1 MSTSAGNSPA
11 AVERYEALIRDA
23 RAALPATDQAWLESK
38 REQASQSV
46 VSNGFPTKKSE
57 LWRYTGLDSLL
68 KTDFRLST
76 EPFTAL
82 MASDLDEV
90 AIPDLD
96 AFRLVF
102 ANGSLVE
109 TLSGIDDLPQGVRVQ
124 SLRALLESEP
134 DRAAQWLHSAAGS
147 ESHVF
152 NDLNTALI
160 NDGLV
165 VIVERGVQVDKPI
178 EALFLSEGLDD
189 AMVSQP
195 RNLVVLEE
203 GARATLIERHA
214 SLGQSMYFNNS
225 VTELLLAPKADLTHY
240 RLQED
245 SNSAFHL
252 SSLFLRLDEQSV
264 YRATSVS
271 LGGAWART
279 DFNVD
284 FQGEGA
290 NCELDGLYLA
300 GDQQLVDFHLN
311 VMHRVPGCSSREN
324 FRGILH
330 GKGRAVFDGRILVSQ
345 DAQKSDAQLSNDNL
359 LLTRSAEVDTK
370 PQLEIYAD
378 DVKCSHGTTVGQLD
392 PQQMFYLRSRG
403 INAGEARKMLCL
415 GFARE
420 VLDRCAIDGVRERA
434 ETRLRD
440 ALEHVA
446 TDLV

>member
-1 MSTSAGNSPA
+1 MNAAAGNANA

-23 RAALPATDQAWLESK
+23 HAGLPATDQAWLESK
-38 REQASQSV
+38 REQARTAFAESA
-46 VSNGFPTKKSE
+46 FPTKKSE

-68 KTDFRLST
+68 QTDFSVST

-82 MASDLDEV
+82 MESDLDEV
-90 AIPDLD
+90 SIPGLD
-96 AFRLVF
+96 AHRLVF
-102 ANGSLVE
+102 ANGRLVE
-109 TLSGIDDLPQGVRVQ
+109 SLSQLEGVPEGVQIQ
-124 SLRALLESEP
+124 SLRTLLENDPE
-134 DRAAQWLHSAAGS
+134 RAAQWLHSAAS
-147 ESHVF
+147 EDSHVF

-165 VIVERGVQVDKPI
+165 VIVAPGVHLDKPI
-178 EALFLSEGLDD
+178 DALYLSEGLED
-189 AMVSQP
+189 AIVSQP
-195 RNLVVLEE
+195 RNLIVLEE

-214 SLGQSMYFNNS
+214 SFGQSMYFNNS
-225 VTELLLAPKADLTHY
+225 VSELLLAANAELTHY
-240 RLQED
+240 RLQEE
-245 SNSAFHL
+245 SPSAFHL
-252 SSLFLRLDEQSV
+252 SSLFLRQQRDSV
-264 YRATSVS
+264 YRSTSIA

-300 GDQQLVDFHLN
+300 GDRQLVDFHLN
-311 VMHRVPGCSSREN
+311 VLHKVPGCSSREN

-330 GKGRAVFDGRILVSQ
+330 GKGRAVFDGRILVAQ
-345 DAQKSDAQLSNDNL
+345 DAQKTDAQLSNNNL

-392 PQQMFYLRSRG
+392 PQHMFYLRSRG
-403 INAGEARKMLCL
+403 IDTGEARKMLCL

-420 VLDRCAIDGVRERA
+420 VLDSCAVEGVRERA
-434 ETRLRD
+434 ELRLRD

-446 TDLV
+446 TDEI

>member
-1 MSTSAGNSPA
+1 MSPAAGNSPA
-11 AVERYEALIRDA
+11 AVERYQALIRNA
-23 RAALPATDQAWLESK
+23 HAGLPATDQAWLEDK
-38 REQASQSV
+38 RNSASEAMARS
-46 VSNGFPTKKSE
+46 GFPNKKSE
-57 LWRYTGLDSLL
+57 AWRYTGLDSLL
-68 KTDFRLST
+68 QTDFNVSL

-82 MASDLDEV
+82 IPSDLDDVMIEG
-90 AIPDLD
+90 LD
-96 AFRLVF
+96 AYRLVF
-102 ANGSLVE
+102 ANGRLVE
-109 TLSGIDDLPQGVRVQ
+109 TLSQLEGLPKGVRVQ

-134 DRAAQWLHSAAGS
+134 EQAAQWLHSAAS
-147 ESHVF
+147 DESHVF
-152 NDLNTALI
+152 NNLNTALI

-165 VIVERGVQVDKPI
+165 VIIPRDMQLDKPI

-189 AMVSQP
+189 AIVAQP

-203 GARATLIERHA
+203 GARATLIERQA
-214 SLGQSMYFNNS
+214 SFGQSMYFNNS
-225 VTELLLAPKADLTHY
+225 VSELLLAPRAELTHY
-240 RLQED
+240 RLQEE
-245 SNSAFHL
+245 STGAFHL
-252 SSLFLRLDEQSV
+252 SSLFLRQQAGSV
-264 YRATSVS
+264 YRSTSIA
-271 LGGAWART
+271 LGGAWSRT

-300 GDQQLVDFHLN
+300 GDRQLVDFHLN
-311 VMHRVPGCSSREN
+311 VMHHVPGCTSREN

-345 DAQKSDAQLSNDNL
+345 DAQKTDAQLSNNNL

-392 PQQMFYLRSRG
+392 PQHLFYLRSRG
-403 INAGEARKMLCL
+403 IEVGEARKMLCL

-420 VLDRCAIDGVRERA
+420 IFDSCEIEGLRERA
-434 ETRLRD
+434 ELRLHD

-446 TDLV
+446 VDI

>member
-1 MSTSAGNSPA
+1 MNATAGKADA

-23 RAALPATDQAWLESK
+23 RAGLPATDQAWLESK
-38 REQASQSV
+38 REQAREALA
-46 VSNGFPTKKSE
+46 SNGFPTKKSE

-68 KTDFRLST
+68 QTDFSVST

-82 MASDLDEV
+82 MESDLDEV
-90 AIPDLD
+90 SVPGLD
-96 AFRLVF
+96 AHRMVF
-102 ANGSLVE
+102 ANGRLVE
-109 TLSGIDDLPQGVRVQ
+109 SLSQVEELPQGVQLQ
-124 SLRALLESEP
+124 SLRTLLEREP
-134 DRAAQWLHSAAGS
+134 ERAAQWLHSAASTDG
-147 ESHVF
+147 HVF

-165 VIVERGVQVDKPI
+165 VVVAAGVVLEKPI
-178 EALFLSEGLDD
+178 EALFLSEGLED
-189 AMVSQP
+189 AIVAQP

-203 GARATLIERHA
+203 GARATLIERHT

-225 VTELLLAPKADLTHY
+225 VTEVLLNAGADLTHY
-240 RLQED
+240 RLQEE
-245 SNSAFHL
+245 SPSAFHL
-252 SSLFLRLDEQSV
+252 SSLFLRQQRDSV
-264 YRATSVS
+264 YRSTSLS
-271 LGGAWART
+271 LGGAWSRT

-300 GDQQLVDFHLN
+300 GDRQLVDFHLN
-311 VMHRVPGCSSREN
+311 VLHHVPGCSSREN

-345 DAQKSDAQLSNDNL
+345 DAQKTDAQLSNNNL

-370 PQLEIYAD
+370 PQLEIFAD

-392 PQQMFYLRSRG
+392 PQHMFYLRSRG
-403 INAGEARKMLCL
+403 IEAGEARKMLCL

-420 VLDRCAIDGVRERA
+420 ILDSCLIEGVRERA
-434 ETRLRD
+434 EARLRD

-446 TDLV
+446 TDEL

>member
-1 MSTSAGNSPA
+1 MSATAGNAPA
-11 AVERYEALIRDA
+11 ATERYEALIRDA
-23 RAALPATDQAWLESK
+23 RAALPATDQAWLEQK
-38 REQASQSV
+38 RSSASDVLVRS
-46 VSNGFPTKKSE
+46 GFPDKKSE
-57 LWRYTGLDSLL
+57 AWRYTGLDSLL
-68 KTDFRLST
+68 QTDFNLSL

-82 MASDLDEV
+82 VESDLDDV
-90 AIPDLD
+90 SIAGLD
-96 AFRLVF
+96 AHRLVF
-102 ANGSLVE
+102 ANGRLVE
-109 TLSGIDDLPQGVRVQ
+109 SLSQLEELPRGVRVQ
-124 SLRALLESEP
+124 SLHALLESEP
-134 DRAAQWLHSAAGS
+134 EQAAQWLHSAASS

-152 NDLNTALI
+152 NELNTALI

-165 VIVERGVQVDKPI
+165 VIVESGVELDKPI
-178 EALFLSEGLDD
+178 EALFLSEALDD
-189 AMVSQP
+189 AIVAQP
-195 RNLVVLEE
+195 RNLIVLEE
-203 GARATLIERHA
+203 GARATLIERHT

-225 VTELLLAPKADLTHY
+225 VSELLLAADAQLTHY
-240 RLQED
+240 RLQEE

-252 SSLFLRLDEQSV
+252 SSLFLRQQRGSV
-264 YRATSVS
+264 YRSTSIAM
-271 LGGAWART
+271 GGAWSRT

-300 GDQQLVDFHLN
+300 GDRQLVDFHLN
-311 VMHRVPGCSSREN
+311 VMHHVPGCSSREN

-345 DAQKSDAQLSNDNL
+345 DAQKTDAQLSNDNL

-403 INAGEARKMLCL
+403 IAAGEARKMLCL

-420 VLDRCAIDGVRERA
+420 VLDSCEIDGVRERA
-434 ETRLRD
+434 ETRLQD